1 MEYIP
6 ISSLEQIRSDAESK
20 FIKGLVTLIWPF
32 SSSAGKAAFL
42 IADPDFRLRHKKG
55 QVRVRVQ
62 GAAALAIVKSGIS
75 IGDEVSI
82 GLRGARIVENE
93 AGVSTPGKSVGLE
106 LQFGHFLIMQV
117 GFYPSLVPPIY

>member
-6 ISSLEQIRSDAESK
+6 ISSLEQRRSDSDAE
-20 FIKGLVTLIWPF
+20 FIKGIVTLIWPF

-42 IADPDFRLRHKKG
+42 VVDPDFRLRHRKG

-62 GAAALAIVKSGIS
+62 GAAALAIAKSRIA

-82 GLRGARIVENE
+82 GLRGARLVENE
-93 AGVSTPGKSVGLE
+93 AGVSTPGKSVELE
-106 LQFGHFLIMQV
+106 LQFGHFMTMQV
-117 GFYPSLVPPIY
+117 SFLSFT